1 MQLSTPFQ
9 ASDPISLHIRRQL
22 RSTLGR
28 YAKHIE
34 AVDVS
39 TSPVHSNRFGD
50 APKDT
55 TTRLTITLK
64 SHGTVIACGTAGD
77 ICLSV
82 SRAAADAKVAVGRQ
96 LARPSSTNRPRPKNR
111 SP

>member
-22 RSTLGR
+22 GSTLGR
-28 YAKHIE
+28 YAKHVD
-34 AVDVS
+34 AVDLS
-39 TSPVHSNRFGD
+39 TSLVRSNRFGG

-64 SHGTVIACGTAGD
+64 PYGTVIACGTAGD

-82 SRAAADAKVAVGRQ
+82 SRAAAGAKVAVGRH
-96 LARPSSTNRPRPKNR
+96 LARLCPNRPRPKNR
-111 SP
+111 NP